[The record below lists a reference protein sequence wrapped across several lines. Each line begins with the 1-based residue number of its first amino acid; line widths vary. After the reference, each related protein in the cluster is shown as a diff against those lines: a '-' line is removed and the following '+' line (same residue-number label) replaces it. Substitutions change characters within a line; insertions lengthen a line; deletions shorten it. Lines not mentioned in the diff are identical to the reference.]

1 MSEPANTFSKEERLC
16 GKASVSALIS
26 DGRWGTTAH
35 FRYCWRKSRED
46 ALNRIIA
53 SVPKRNLLKRRIR
66 EAYRTH
72 KAAPMGIDVMFSYWG
87 KEIAD
92 FNVICAEIESI
103 LARISKTTQQP

>member
-1 MSEPANTFSKEERLC
+1 M
-16 GKASVSALIS
+16 
-26 DGRWGTTAH
+26 
-35 FRYCWRKSRED
+35 
-46 ALNRIIA
+46 
-53 SVPKRNLLKRRIR
+53 KRRIR

>member
-1 MSEPANTFSKEERLC
+1 MGAGELP
-16 GKASVSALIS
+16 LIS
-26 DGRWGTTAH
+26 GIAGE
-35 FRYCWRKSRED
+35 SRED
-46 ALNRIIA
+46 GLNRIIA
-53 SVPKRNLLKRRIR
+53 SVPKKYFKRAVKRNLLKRRIR